1 VPEPEHRQALGS
13 RAPVEPP
20 GCAESREPPPEG
32 AFSLFSYILTSETD
46 PASSASAPGSMP
58 PGDKAAL
65 SDRTLF
71 AAEV

>member
-13 RAPVEPP
+13 RAPVE
-20 GCAESREPPPEG
+20 GAAEPPPEG